1 MGDNTKSTLIA
12 IAISIAIFLT
22 FFFIAKA
29 SQKAAEDSKI
39 PVVEKYHQNLSVSP
53 AHKMVIASHPFKI
66 TDGMWAYLCPTK
78 SVGTDLN
85 NVKFFTTLYAPTNQ
99 LAIGDTVKAVKFH
112 GNDSYGY
119 FYVSKK

>member
-1 MGDNTKSTLIA
+1 MNAKQKALLAGVIA
-12 IAISIAIFLT
+12 ALTVFSVIFLAL
-22 FFFIAKA
+22 I
-29 SQKAAEDSKI
+29 SAAEDSKV
-39 PVVEKYHQNLSVSP
+39 PVVEKYYQNLSVSP
-53 AHKMVIASHPFKI
+53 AHKMVVASRPFKI
-66 TDGMWAYLCPTK
+66 ADGMWAYLCPTK

-99 LAIGDTVKAVKFH
+99 LTVGDTVKVVKFH